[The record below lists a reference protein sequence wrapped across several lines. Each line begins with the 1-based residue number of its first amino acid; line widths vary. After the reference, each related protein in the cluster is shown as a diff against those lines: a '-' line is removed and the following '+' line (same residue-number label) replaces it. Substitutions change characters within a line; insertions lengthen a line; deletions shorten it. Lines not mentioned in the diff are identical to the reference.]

1 MMPNKENFLVLGAT
15 GSIGSAC
22 AEMLQINGNVI
33 LGSRDLAQLKAQTES
48 TSGFDGVIWAQGLNA
63 GDSIDDF
70 EIETFENVMEANVF
84 YILNSLEMLLSNGKI
99 HDDAQLV
106 VLSSIWSQLSRPNKI
121 SYGVSKAA
129 LGGLVRSLS
138 VDLGKFGIQINAVL
152 PGPIN
157 TPMTVKNLKPH
168 ELERLIS
175 ETPIKRLIK
184 LEEVVSVVCAFATG
198 QMKGVTGQ
206 EIIVD
211 GGWSVSKLV

>member
-33 LGSRDLAQLKAQTES
+33 LGSRDLAELKTQTES

-106 VLSSIWSQLSRPNKI
+106 VLSSIWSQLSRPNKL

-138 VDLGKFGIQINAVL
+138 VDLGKSGIQINAVL

-157 TPMTVKNLKPH
+157 TPMTVKNLKPT

>member
-1 MMPNKENFLVLGAT
+1 MPNKENFLVLGAT

-33 LGSRDLAQLKAQTES
+33 LGSRDLAQLKTQTES

-70 EIETFENVMEANVF
+70 EIETFENVIEANVS
-84 YILNSLEMLLSNGKI
+84 YILNSLKMLLSNGKI

-106 VLSSIWSQLSRPNKI
+106 VLSSIWSQLSRPNKL

-138 VDLGKFGIQINAVL
+138 VDLGKSGIQINAVL

>member
-63 GDSIDDF
+63 GDSIHDF
-70 EIETFENVMEANVF
+70 EIETFENVMEANVS

-106 VLSSIWSQLSRPNKI
+106 VLSSIWSQLSRPNKL

-138 VDLGKFGIQINAVL
+138 VDLGKSGIQINAVL

-157 TPMTVKNLKPH
+157 TPMTVKNLKPT

>member
-1 MMPNKENFLVLGAT
+1 MPNKENFLVLGAT

-22 AEMLQINGNVI
+22 AERLQINGNVI
-33 LGSRDLAQLKAQTES
+33 LGSRDLTQLKTQTES

-70 EIETFENVMEANVF
+70 EIETFENVMEANVS

-106 VLSSIWSQLSRPNKI
+106 VLSSIWSQLSRPNKL

-138 VDLGKFGIQINAVL
+138 VDLGKSGIQINAVL

-157 TPMTVKNLKPH
+157 TPMTVKNLKPT

>member
-1 MMPNKENFLVLGAT
+1 MPNKENFLVLGAT

-22 AEMLQINGNVI
+22 VEMLQINGNVI
-33 LGSRDLAQLKAQTES
+33 LGSRDLAQLKTQTES

-70 EIETFENVMEANVF
+70 EIETFENVMEANVS

-106 VLSSIWSQLSRPNKI
+106 VLSSIWSQLSRPNKL

-157 TPMTVKNLKPH
+157 TPMTVKNLKPT

>member
-22 AEMLQINGNVI
+22 AERLQINGNVI
-33 LGSRDLAQLKAQTES
+33 LGSRDLTQLKTQTES

-70 EIETFENVMEANVF
+70 EIETFENVMEANVS

-106 VLSSIWSQLSRPNKI
+106 VLSSIWSQLSRPNKL

-138 VDLGKFGIQINAVL
+138 VDLGKSGIQINAVL

-157 TPMTVKNLKPH
+157 TPMTVKNLKPT

>member
-33 LGSRDLAQLKAQTES
+33 LGSRDLAQLKTQTES

-106 VLSSIWSQLSRPNKI
+106 VLSSIWSQLSRPNKL

-157 TPMTVKNLKPH
+157 TPMTVKNLKPT

>member
-1 MMPNKENFLVLGAT
+1 MF
-15 GSIGSAC
+15 
-22 AEMLQINGNVI
+22 
-33 LGSRDLAQLKAQTES
+33 
-48 TSGFDGVIWAQGLNA
+48 
-63 GDSIDDF
+63 
-70 EIETFENVMEANVF
+70 
-84 YILNSLEMLLSNGKI
+84 LSNGKI

-106 VLSSIWSQLSRPNKI
+106 VLSSIWSQLSRPNKL

-138 VDLGKFGIQINAVL
+138 VDLGKSGIQINAVL

-157 TPMTVKNLKPH
+157 TPMTVKNLKPT

>member
-33 LGSRDLAQLKAQTES
+33 LGSRDLAQLKTQTES

-70 EIETFENVMEANVF
+70 EIETFENVMEANVSF
-84 YILNSLEMLLSNGKI
+84 ILNSLEMLLSNGKI

-106 VLSSIWSQLSRPNKI
+106 VLSSIWSQLSRPNKL

-157 TPMTVKNLKPH
+157 TPMTVKNLKPT

>member
-33 LGSRDLAQLKAQTES
+33 LGSRDLAQLKTQTES

-70 EIETFENVMEANVF
+70 EIETFENVIEANVS
-84 YILNSLEMLLSNGKI
+84 YILNSLKMLLSNGKI

-106 VLSSIWSQLSRPNKI
+106 VLSSIWSQLSRPNKL

-138 VDLGKFGIQINAVL
+138 VDLGKSGIQINAVL

>member
-22 AEMLQINGNVI
+22 AEMLQKNGNVI
-33 LGSRDLAQLKAQTES
+33 LGRRDLAQLKTQTES

-70 EIETFENVMEANVF
+70 EIETFENVIEANVS
-84 YILNSLEMLLSNGKI
+84 YILNSLKMLLSNGKI

-106 VLSSIWSQLSRPNKI
+106 VLSSIWSQLSRPNKL

-138 VDLGKFGIQINAVL
+138 VDLGKSGIQINAVL

-157 TPMTVKNLKPH
+157 TPMTVKNLKPT

>member
-33 LGSRDLAQLKAQTES
+33 LGSRDLTQLKTQTES

-70 EIETFENVMEANVF
+70 EIETFENVIEANVS
-84 YILNSLEMLLSNGKI
+84 YILNSLKMLLSNGKI

-106 VLSSIWSQLSRPNKI
+106 VLSSIWSQLSRPNKL

-138 VDLGKFGIQINAVL
+138 VDLGKSGIQINAVL

>member
-33 LGSRDLAQLKAQTES
+33 LGSRDLTQLKTQTES

-70 EIETFENVMEANVF
+70 EIETFENVIEANVS
-84 YILNSLEMLLSNGKI
+84 YILNSLKMLLSNGKI

-106 VLSSIWSQLSRPNKI
+106 VLSSIWSQLSRPNKL